1 MKRDTGLAYRLSP
14 SLEQATRADARR
26 VGFLLIGFQASVVLV
41 FAGILTAFWYFQVS
55 QHERFLLRSENN
67 YQRQLDLRAPRGVIL
82 DRDGRVLAENR
93 DTSNISLIRDQT
105 EQLENSIATLSRVT
119 GIDVQSVHDTL
130 ERHRNVSP
138 SRPIAVVQNASISQI
153 AAVAARRLELPG
165 VVVEQT
171 PSRYYPAAGLAAHS
185 FGYVGEIT
193 EGQLE
198 QEQFAGLR
206 SGDII
211 GHAGLEH
218 AYNHLLMG
226 TDGQRSIV
234 VDSLGREFEVV
245 SETPPVEGHQL
256 RLTIDYDLQKAAEDG
271 FRAAGFN
278 GAAVVLD
285 PWSGDVLALVSL
297 PAYDPN
303 AFATGI
309 DGDAWTAL
317 NRDRLKPLQNRALQ
331 GRYSPGSTFKI
342 AMAVAALEE
351 GVIDPD
357 FKVACHG
364 GAMFYGR
371 YYRCHATHGVVG
383 MEEAL
388 EKSCNT
394 YFYTLGQMLDVDQIH
409 KWSTALGLGE
419 LSGID
424 LPYEVQGL
432 VPSRAWKQEAT
443 GERWYPGETI
453 SVAIGQGQVS
463 VTPMSLAVMMATV
476 ANGGQRVAPRL
487 LDAWNDGSGW
497 RDAPRPETA
506 SIVRMS
512 PRTIELVRNGLW
524 NVVNRAGTGRRGR
537 VLGRDV
543 IGKTGT
549 AQVISLDGLAAAEG
563 TDRDLRDLRDHG
575 WFVFA
580 APRDVPR
587 IAGAVFAEHS
597 EHGYL
602 AAPIARHV
610 METFFAKA
618 DGEPLPVLPPPPPP
632 PPPAP
637 PTVAP
642 DRADVPAGG
651 SVTEPPAAPGAEPVA
666 AGDLVGA
673 GGGQ

>member
-1 MKRDTGLAYRLSP
+1 MAYRLSP
-14 SLEQATRADARR
+14 SVEQATRADARR
-26 VGFLLIGFQASVVLV
+26 AGFLLIGFQASVALV
-41 FAGILTAFWYFQVS
+41 FAGVLTAFWYFQVS

-82 DRDGRVLAENR
+82 DRDGRVLVENR

-105 EQLENSIATLSRVT
+105 EQIEDSIATLSRVT
-119 GIDVQSVHDTL
+119 GVDVQAVRETL
-130 ERHRNVSP
+130 ERHRNVPS
-138 SRPIAVVQNASISQI
+138 SRPVALVQNASLAQI
-153 AAVAARRLELPG
+153 ASVAARRLELPG

-171 PSRYYPAAGLAAHS
+171 PSRYYPAADLAAHS

-193 EGQLE
+193 EGQLD

-211 GHAGLEH
+211 GHAGVERT
-218 AYNHLLMG
+218 YNHLLMG
-226 TDGQRSIV
+226 TDGHRHIV
-234 VDSLGREFEVV
+234 VDNIGREFEVV
-245 SETPPVEGHQL
+245 RETLPVEGHQL
-256 RLTIDYDLQKAAEDG
+256 RLTIDYDLQKAAEDA

-278 GAAVVLD
+278 GAAVMLD

-297 PAYDPN
+297 PAYDPS
-303 AFATGI
+303 AFANGI
-309 DGDAWTAL
+309 DGAAWTAL
-317 NRDRLKPLQNRALQ
+317 NRDHLKPLQNRALQ

-357 FKVACHG
+357 FKVACNG
-364 GAMFYGR
+364 GGTFYNR
-371 YYRCHATHGVVG
+371 FYRCHTTHGVVG

-394 YFYTLGQMLDVDQIH
+394 YFYTLGQQLDVDQIH

-476 ANGGQRVAPRL
+476 ANGGQRVTPRL

-497 RDAPRPETA
+497 QRASSPSMA

-512 PRTIELVRNGLW
+512 PQTIETLRAGLW

-537 VLGRDV
+537 IRGRDV

-549 AQVISLDGLAAAEG
+549 SQVISLDGLEAAG
-563 TDRDLRDLRDHG
+563 DTDRDLRDHG

-587 IAGAVFAEHS
+587 VAGVVFAEHS

-602 AAPIARHV
+602 AAPIARHL

-618 DGEPLPVLPPPPPP
+618 EGEPLPVLPPPAR
-632 PPPAP
+632 PA
-637 PTVAP
+637 VAP
-642 DRADVPAGG
+642 DRAGVPADVPAGG
-651 SVTEPPAAPGAEPVA
+651 SPGEPPALPGGEPVA
-666 AGDLVGA
+666 TGDLVGA
-673 GGGQ
+673 GGDP